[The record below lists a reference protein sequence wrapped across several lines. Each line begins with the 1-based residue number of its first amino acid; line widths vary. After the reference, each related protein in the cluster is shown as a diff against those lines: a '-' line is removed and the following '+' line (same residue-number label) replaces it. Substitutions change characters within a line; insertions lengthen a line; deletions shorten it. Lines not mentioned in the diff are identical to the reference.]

1 MWARGL
7 GVAPLKKQCACTRL
21 GASKDVQGSS
31 AHWDR
36 GDQQSI
42 WSEAKW
48 LPWGRSQH
56 RDKGQRGRHD
66 GTPASCRQQLSSSC
80 GVSLTLL
87 LAHLPRQSSLL
98 PCWVLP
104 VPPGYS
110 QSGRLSDNPELP
122 SPWRLWRWGWTPQR
136 DSGPTPRPTAGE
148 GAACESAADGAGDRK
163 TWPKAA
169 ARPPVSVW
177 V

>member
-1 MWARGL
+1 MEPRLGLRSLQQRRVSLWARGL

-66 GTPASCRQQLSSSC
+66 GTCLLPTTALQFLRGVPHTPPGTPAKAE
-80 GVSLTLL
+80 
-87 LAHLPRQSSLL
+87 LAASLL
-98 PCWVLP
+98 GAPRAPRIQSIWPTFRQPRAAISLALVEMGLDSPKGLRPHPEAHCW
-104 VPPGYS
+104 
-110 QSGRLSDNPELP
+110 GRS
-122 SPWRLWRWGWTPQR
+122 
-136 DSGPTPRPTAGE
+136 
-148 GAACESAADGAGDRK
+148 CM
-163 TWPKAA
+163 
-169 ARPPVSVW
+169 
-177 V
+177 